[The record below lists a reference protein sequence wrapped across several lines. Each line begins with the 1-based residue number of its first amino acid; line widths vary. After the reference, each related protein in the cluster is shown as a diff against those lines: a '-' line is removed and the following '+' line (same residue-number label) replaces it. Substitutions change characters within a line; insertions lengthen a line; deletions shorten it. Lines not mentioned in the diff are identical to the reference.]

1 MTYIKYSIKCPNS
14 QTRIQANFEREE
26 ASKPVAGTNRVFPL
40 PEPGSWR
47 RESYIYICHIKLP
60 FSQRKKMRFFVIF
73 NFKIYCL
80 ARKIGKR
87 QTI

>member
-26 ASKPVAGTNRVFPL
+26 ASKPVAGTNRKSSLYQSQAVGGEKVTFI
-40 PEPGSWR
+40 SVISSSTSH
-47 RESYIYICHIKLP
+47 RE
-60 FSQRKKMRFFVIF
+60 KMRFFVIF